1 MHGFLSAI
9 QEILIAT
16 HTPLSSHTHPITLWS
31 SKLLLCLLPQS
42 YTTFLT
48 LLMKSA
54 QNSSLPRTLLP
65 AIEFTQRVC

>member
-9 QEILIAT
+9 QETLIA
-16 HTPLSSHTHPITLWS
+16 THPITLWS

-48 LLMKSA
+48 LLMKFA
-54 QNSSLPRTLLP
+54 QNSSLPLTFLP
-65 AIEFTQRVC
+65 AFEFTQRVC